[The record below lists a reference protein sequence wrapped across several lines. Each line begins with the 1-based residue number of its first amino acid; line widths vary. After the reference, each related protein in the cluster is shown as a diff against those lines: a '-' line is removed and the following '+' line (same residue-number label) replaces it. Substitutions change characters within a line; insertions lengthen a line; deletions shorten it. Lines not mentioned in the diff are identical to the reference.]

1 MAAKAWL
8 DAPPAPK
15 SSEKHWDCWDE
26 ECAEDLTGA
35 EPSASSAE
43 PSTGRLTVQA
53 SQNEFHVPPLD
64 VPYEASQ
71 TSRIQA
77 GRPRH
82 EWVQKTSERLG
93 EQGGAGRAAHG
104 PGGRVWAAE
113 AGAYDRRA
121 KHAPTKHREIEG
133 VEALGEGV
141 TAAVA
146 KELGAAKTAL
156 GITAPA
162 VSPERFTMVV
172 MGRPVQAFSASTMC
186 LPCRAFRRQF
196 LFIVHLVCF
205 QIHRA
210 FVFLHV

>member
-1 MAAKAWL
+1 MAATTWL
-8 DAPPAPK
+8 DAPPPPK

-26 ECAEDLTGA
+26 ECAENLTGA
-35 EPSASSAE
+35 EPSASSA
-43 PSTGRLTVQA
+43 PVNAVFSDT
-53 SQNEFHVPPLD
+53 
-64 VPYEASQ
+64 EAEVGDTRAAPEAVAAPQ
-71 TSRIQA
+71 TSRIQM

-82 EWVQKTSERLG
+82 EWVQKTSERLE

-156 GITAPA
+156 GVTDPA
-162 VSPERFTMVV
+162 FAPERFTMVV
-172 MGRPVQAFSASTMC
+172 KGRPVQAFSASTMC
-186 LPCRAFRRQF
+186 LPCRAFRLLCFIYRSPC
-196 LFIVHLVCF
+196 LFSDSQSIC
-205 QIHRA
+205 
-210 FVFLHV
+210 FLHV